1 MTNMSIPSVTTD
13 AHHQCIEYAWCELDH
28 TDPDIASY
36 APDTHEKHLMIQAGD
51 ASERFLLEVRDGV
64 PRIECSLF
72 VDEVWR
78 EPGEPTDSLRN
89 LSDVLATASKVYDE
103 FVRGLTPSLKR
114 SHAVTHE
121 LANRDV

>member
-1 MTNMSIPSVTTD
+1 MTDMSIPSVTVD
-13 AHHQCIEYAWCELDH
+13 PHHQCTEYDWCELDH
-28 TDPDIASY
+28 TDPDVAKH
-36 APDTHEKHLMIQAGD
+36 APDTHEKHLTIKAGD

-64 PRIECSLF
+64 PRIECSLL

-78 EPGEPTDSLRN
+78 EPDEPTDSLRN
-89 LSDVLATASKVYDE
+89 LSDVLATASTVYDE
-103 FVRGLTPSLKR
+103 FVRGLTADLKR